1 MSPRSKVENEI
12 IREERRKSILDVALK
27 LFANKGY
34 ESTSIAQI
42 AKEAGISKGLI
53 YTYFESKEALLKS
66 LVLDLSAIEEGFWND
81 IQDEDPQKMLQNIFE
96 VYFKMLVELKDK
108 LRLITALTFQVE
120 KFEFIQE
127 LANQKMSAYLHLF
140 EDLLNKIG
148 NKNAKNEALIL
159 GVIFDGIAAQYL
171 VIHSNYPLAAM
182 KNYLIEK
189 YCQTK
194 P

>member
-1 MSPRSKVENEI
+1 MSPRNKFENEL

-81 IQDEDPQKMLQNIFE
+81 IQAEDPRKMLQNIFE
-96 VYFKMLVELKDK
+96 IYFKMLVELKDK

-120 KFEFIQE
+120 KFDFIQD
-127 LANQKMSAYLHLF
+127 LASQKMNAYLHLF

-148 NKNAKNEALIL
+148 IKDAKDEALLL
-159 GVIFDGIAAQYL
+159 GVIFDGIATQYL

-182 KNYLIEK
+182 KKYLIKK
-189 YCQTK
+189 YCHN
-194 P
+194 